1 MTGAM
6 RYDEPRLVPRAR
18 AGDRVSFNS
27 VLCNRDRFSQS
38 SVVSGTVGD
47 VARRCGRRRS
57 AAFPPGSIAPKRHVG
72 AVRVRAA
79 GAAGAA
85 RISLRRVL
93 AANKDSIA
101 RGGWVRDGWVF
112 DTS

>member
-1 MTGAM
+1 M
-6 RYDEPRLVPRAR
+6 RYDKPRLVPRAR

-27 VLCNRDRFSQS
+27 ALCNRDRFSQS
-38 SVVSGTVGD
+38 SVVSETVGD

-79 GAAGAA
+79 GAACAA